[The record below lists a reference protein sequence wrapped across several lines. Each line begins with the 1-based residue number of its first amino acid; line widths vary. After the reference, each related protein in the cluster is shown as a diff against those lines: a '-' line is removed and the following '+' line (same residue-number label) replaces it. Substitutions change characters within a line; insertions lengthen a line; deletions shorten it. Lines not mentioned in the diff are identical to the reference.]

1 MEILFTGFIQ
11 HTLKYRRKKL
21 LLFSYKIAA
30 REPIFKMTFLKSTFS
45 SKLISC
51 EMGDLEQKTK
61 EIQYLLAMEV
71 HRVFF

>member
-1 MEILFTGFIQ
+1 
-11 HTLKYRRKKL
+11 
-21 LLFSYKIAA
+21 
-30 REPIFKMTFLKSTFS
+30 MTFLKSTFS